1 MSVTT
6 IDVDTSAHGS
16 SRWLAVVIVALCIL
30 LCAPLAR
37 AQQSPTA
44 VTPVMQG
51 NPLVVGTKIAPPF
64 VMKSADGDGYTGIS
78 IKLWEALAKELGI
91 DYRYE
96 QRPLKELFTGLEDG
110 SLDIS
115 VAALTATASR
125 ETRVDF
131 AYPFFTTGLGIAV
144 AANGNAVLSALS
156 GLFSWPFF
164 VAVGTLIVLLLVA
177 GALVWIFE
185 RRSNAEEFGG
195 SAPHGLAEGFWWAA
209 VTMTTVGYGDRSP
222 RTLGGRIVG
231 LVWMFAAMIVASSLT
246 AAIATSLTVGQLQTQ
261 IHGFAD
267 LSGARVATV
276 ADSAAADELAARGI
290 GYTRYPDLDAALSAL
305 EKGSTDA
312 VVYDAPLL
320 KYTVLRGHADNITVL
335 KHTFGRQ
342 DYAFAMPQGS
352 ALKET
357 LDRAILRY
365 LQSPEWTQL
374 RTHYL
379 GVAPAAP

>member
-1 MSVTT
+1 MNKAVLRTDANAMNSSCLSVSIT
-6 IDVDTSAHGS
+6 
-16 SRWLAVVIVALCIL
+16 ALMLVLGGL
-30 LCAPLAR
+30 LFAPLAL
-37 AQQSPTA
+37 AQQSGASVAEGKT
-44 VTPVMQG
+44 
-51 NPLVVGTKIAPPF
+51 LVVGTKIAPPF

-78 IKLWEALAKELGI
+78 IKLWEALAQELGI
-91 DYRYE
+91 KYRYE
-96 QRPLKELFTGLEDG
+96 QRPLKQLFTGLEDG

-115 VAALTATASR
+115 VAALTTTASR

-144 AANGNAVLSALS
+144 ATDGNAVLAALS

-177 GALVWIFE
+177 GALVWICE
-185 RRSNAEEFGG
+185 RRRNAEEFGG
-195 SAPHGLAEGFWWAA
+195 SASHGLAEGFWWAA

-261 IHGFAD
+261 IHGVAD
-267 LSGARVATV
+267 LAGARVATV
-276 ADSAAADELAARGI
+276 TDSAAAEELAARGI

-305 EKGSTDA
+305 EGGSTDA

-320 KYTVLRGHADNITVL
+320 KYTTLSGHVDHISVL

-352 ALKET
+352 ALKES

-379 GVAPAAP
+379 GVVPASM